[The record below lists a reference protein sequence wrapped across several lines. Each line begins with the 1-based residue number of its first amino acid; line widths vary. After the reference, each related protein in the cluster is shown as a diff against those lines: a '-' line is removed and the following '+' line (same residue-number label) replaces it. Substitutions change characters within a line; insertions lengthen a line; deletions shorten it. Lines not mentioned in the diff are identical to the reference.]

1 MRRREF
7 ITGIG
12 IAAAWQ
18 FAAHA
23 QQRIWRI
30 GWLTPDPPPA
40 IGRPDRDLDT
50 FKSALAELGYVEGR
64 NYLIDARFADTDNS
78 RLPALAEELIADGVD
93 IIVTIGT
100 PTVVAAKSAT
110 TTIPIVM
117 SGSADPVE
125 HGLVASL
132 RNPGGNI
139 TGVTHSPGPEFA
151 AKGLELL
158 KEAAPSISRVAVL
171 VDSSTVHEPLSLDA
185 QRAAAT
191 VLSQTF
197 RQDRLRLEGLSV
209 SGEFLNVHRP
219 SLRPR

>member
-1 MRRREF
+1 MCPRIRR
-7 ITGIG
+7 
-12 IAAAWQ
+12 
-18 FAAHA
+18 
-23 QQRIWRI
+23 
-30 GWLTPDPPPA
+30 
-40 IGRPDRDLDT
+40 
-50 FKSALAELGYVEGR
+50 
-64 NYLIDARFADTDNS
+64 
-78 RLPALAEELIADGVD
+78 VD
-93 IIVTIGT
+93 VQ
-100 PTVVAAKSAT
+100 
-110 TTIPIVM
+110 
-117 SGSADPVE
+117 
-125 HGLVASL
+125 GLVDRATCRLGS
-132 RNPGGNI
+132 PGPL
-139 TGVTHSPGPEFA
+139 VHSHSPGPEFA